1 MRRKNDTAH
10 AFRRV
15 PDVADEKTDSI
26 FPAVIG
32 HYMFNESQGAL
43 ANLLYQGSIPENAD
57 LGVIADVF
65 EYLPMIVVAAVFM
78 IMLFHDNSR
87 TYKTV

>member
-1 MRRKNDTAH
+1 
-10 AFRRV
+10 
-15 PDVADEKTDSI
+15 
-26 FPAVIG
+26 
-32 HYMFNESQGAL
+32 MFNESQGAL

-65 EYLPMIVVAAVFM
+65 EYLPMILLSAVFM

-87 TYKTV
+87 TPKTA